1 MIRGDMGGMMMG
13 MGLVW
18 VLIIV
23 GLVLGIVALARCLLS

>member
-1 MIRGDMGGMMMG
+1 MGGMMMG